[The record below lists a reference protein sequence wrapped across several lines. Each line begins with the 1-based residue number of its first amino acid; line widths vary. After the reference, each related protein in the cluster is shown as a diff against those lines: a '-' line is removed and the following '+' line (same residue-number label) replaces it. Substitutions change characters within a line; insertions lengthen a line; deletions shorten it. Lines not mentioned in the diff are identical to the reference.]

1 MIGAILS
8 VSADFS
14 KAPCAERFGPL
25 ALDFSGIG
33 HMCQA
38 GLQCGIVLFIH
49 QIQSVF
55 LLPLVWILSD
65 DPA

>member
-14 KAPCAERFGPL
+14 KAPCAERLGPL

-49 QIQSVF
+49 QIQS
-55 LLPLVWILSD
+55 LLFFAIGLDFI
-65 DPA
+65 